1 MATEKLFL
9 NMSVVRR
16 MDKSLV
22 GIAVAVLAL
31 IVAAYSVMLASKP
44 PAKAN
49 ATTTTTTAAAVPT
62 VVVNLTNAVSLPGQG
77 VYTASLGW
85 INVTGGP
92 VVVQLTAS
100 AASGFDFVI
109 DGVRYGPS
117 ATALL
122 NPGMHR
128 VSAVV
133 VALGNETIQINYQ
146 VLG

>member
-1 MATEKLFL
+1 
-9 NMSVVRR
+9 
-16 MDKSLV
+16 MDKSLI

-31 IVAAYSVMLASKP
+31 VVAAYSVMLASRP
-44 PAKAN
+44 PAAKAN
-49 ATTTTTTAAAVPT
+49 ATTTTAASPVPT

-77 VYTASLGW
+77 VYTVPLGW

-92 VVVQLTAS
+92 VVVQL
-100 AASGFDFVI
+100 AASVTGGFDFLI

-122 NPGMHR
+122 GPGVHN
-128 VSAVV
+128 
-133 VALGNETIQINYQ
+133 VAAIIVAMGNETIQINYQ

>member
-1 MATEKLFL
+1 
-9 NMSVVRR
+9 

-31 IVAAYSVMLASKP
+31 VVAAYSVMLASRP
-44 PAKAN
+44 PAAKAN
-49 ATTTTTTAAAVPT
+49 ATTTAAAPSAVPT

-77 VYTASLGW
+77 VYTVPLGW

-100 AASGFDFVI
+100 TANGFDFVI

-122 NPGMHR
+122 GPGIHN
-128 VSAVV
+128 VSAII
-133 VALGNETIQINYQ
+133 VAIASGTIQINYQ
-146 VLG
+146 ILG

>member
-1 MATEKLFL
+1 
-9 NMSVVRR
+9 

-31 IVAAYSVMLASKP
+31 VVAAYSVMLASRP
-44 PAKAN
+44 PAAKAN
-49 ATTTTTTAAAVPT
+49 ATTTAAPSAVPT

-77 VYTASLGW
+77 VYTVPLGW

-92 VVVQLTAS
+92 VVVQLTA
-100 AASGFDFVI
+100 ATAGGFDFLI

-122 NPGMHR
+122 GPGMHN
-128 VSAVV
+128 VAAIIVAV
-133 VALGNETIQINYQ
+133 GNETIQINYQ